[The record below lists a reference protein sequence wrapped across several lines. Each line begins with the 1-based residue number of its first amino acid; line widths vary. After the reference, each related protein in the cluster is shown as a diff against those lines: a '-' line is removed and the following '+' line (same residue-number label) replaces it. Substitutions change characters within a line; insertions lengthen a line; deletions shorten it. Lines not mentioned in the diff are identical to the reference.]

1 MFCMSFPFKQPGAL
15 QLLTYLEKVTQGYTQ
30 PPEDISI
37 LSLQHKLNFSASGEV
52 GTGYRGPG

>member
-1 MFCMSFPFKQPGAL
+1 MSFPFKQPGAL